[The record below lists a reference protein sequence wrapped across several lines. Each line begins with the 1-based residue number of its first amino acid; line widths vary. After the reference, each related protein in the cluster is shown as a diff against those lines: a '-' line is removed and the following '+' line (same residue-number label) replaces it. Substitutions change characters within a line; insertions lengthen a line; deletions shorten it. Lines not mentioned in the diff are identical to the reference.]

1 MPLRRCGA
9 RYAPLAAFQRMMPPP
24 AKLRRLARGG
34 EIRTLVLGCGNSELS
49 EHLRDAVIPTANLPL
64 TCSAQA

>member
-1 MPLRRCGA
+1 MRG

-49 EHLRDAVIPTANLPL
+49 EHLRDAVIPTATLPL

>member
-1 MPLRRCGA
+1 MIFHRREPPS
-9 RYAPLAAFQRMMPPP
+9 RIEIYSPPP